1 MIVTKDLRLNER
13 GEILFEKVNL
23 VIRSG
28 ERVGV
33 MGSSEYIVTTFL
45 RILAGE
51 DEMDAGNILAAGEQ
65 IAYLSADKF
74 SGDAESFESLLGT
87 RPTFIILDAQALT
100 PQLSKTIVKCI
111 HAFRGGML
119 IASNDASVMTA
130 AKVTRMLEV
139 HGPTKSVLSF
149 TTNYANY
156 LVEREKNEARNNEA
170 YRKQQKEKKRLE
182 DWLEQKRK
190 EASIDRSPQKGSTIR
205 TKAKYLQREILSKEI
220 PRPSG
225 FEESEPD

>member
-13 GEILFEKVNL
+13 GEIVFEKVNL
-23 VIRSG
+23 VIRTG
-28 ERVGV
+28 ERIGV
-33 MGSSEYIVTTFL
+33 MGSNEEIITTFL

-51 DEMDAGNILAAGEQ
+51 DEMDSGNILTEGERV
-65 IAYLSADKF
+65 AYISTEKF
-74 SGDAESFESLLGT
+74 PEDTESFEVLLGT
-87 RPTFIILDAQALT
+87 KPTFIILDAQALT
-100 PQLSKTIVKCI
+100 PELSKTIVKCI

-139 HGPTKSVLSF
+139 HAPTKSVLSF
-149 TTNYANY
+149 TKNYADY
-156 LVEREKNEARNNEA
+156 LVEREKNEARSNEA

-190 EASIDRSPQKGSTIR
+190 EAAIDRSPQKGSTIR

-220 PRPSG
+220 PKPSS
-225 FEESEPD
+225 FDDTDSD